1 MNLLGCL
8 DRPTSGSYRLRG
20 QEVGAL
26 DDDAL
31 SAIRSREIGFVFQ
44 SFNLLPRLTALENVA
59 LPLSYARSGGPVAP
73 AGAARAEQALAE
85 VGLADRTGHRPHE
98 LSGGERQRVAIARA
112 LVNEPA
118 LVLADEPTGNLDS
131 RTAAEILELLSQLN
145 ARGRTLMLVTHDPEV
160 AARARRVIH
169 VRDGRILDDE
179 VVRP

>member
-1 MNLLGCL
+1 M
-8 DRPTSGSYRLRG
+8 
-20 QEVGAL
+20 
-26 DDDAL
+26 
-31 SAIRSREIGFVFQ
+31 
-44 SFNLLPRLTALENVA
+44 
-59 LPLSYARSGGPVAP
+59 AP

-98 LSGGERQRVAIARA
+98 FSGGERQRVAIARA

-131 RTAAEILELLSQLN
+131 RTAAEILELLTQLN

-169 VRDGRILDDE
+169 VRDGRILDDK